1 MGGGRSPHA
10 LSRCNRW
17 APAMQVGCS
26 PTPFSVTR
34 GVVGLIA
41 GPSKAF
47 RRLNYWVRFI
57 SPLQPVVAAADLR
70 TRLGRGCELFTSK
83 PDSMGRPPFLT
94 VRWPLPRVSPLTP
107 QITISFTW
115 QRYSFCIAT
124 ASDGFH
130 GRCLGLVAIPTG
142 TPALSLF
149 SEDFVWLAVSG
160 QFSFPAVLMLQ

>member
-17 APAMQVGCS
+17 APTMQVGCS

-41 GPSKAF
+41 GPFKAF
-47 RRLNYWVRFI
+47 RHLDCWVRFI

-160 QFSFPAVLMLQ
+160 QFSFPAGLMLQ